1 VSTDDLADPTTT
13 IVTDGSR
20 EAEADV
26 MAARMAAAAAAETP
40 VTPVQVGQARGI
52 LARALREGY
61 PPERMDAYFDHR
73 SKRWKVRL

>member
-1 VSTDDLADPTTT
+1 
-13 IVTDGSR
+13 
-20 EAEADV
+20 
-26 MAARMAAAAAAETP
+26 
-40 VTPVQVGQARGI
+40 VQVGQVRGI

>member
-26 MAARMAAAAAAETP
+26 MAARLTAAAA
-40 VTPVQVGQARGI
+40 ARGI